1 MDWKQ
6 KKNIQKNKLYIVIQW
21 NTKIV
26 NCLDLSVNLN
36 NSNYKPYHKLDIEIL
51 YIHKDWN
58 HPPNILKQTPTLA
71 EQRIITL
78 STNETIFNE
87 SKEIYQKALEKA
99 GYQQTLNYHPANE
112 NVSNKKQNRKWNV
125 IWFNH
130 NHKKRKDSLEGSL
143 DRVLLGA
150 ELKFPKI
157 LIPRLPQHT
166 SNVNIECAR
175 MSEWSKQQCSLHV
188 TNFLEHWYIL
198 ILLFWH

>member
-1 MDWKQ
+1 M
-6 KKNIQKNKLYIVIQW
+6 I
-21 NTKIV
+21 
-26 NCLDLSVNLN
+26 
-36 NSNYKPYHKLDIEIL
+36 
-51 YIHKDWN
+51 
-58 HPPNILKQTPTLA
+58 
-71 EQRIITL
+71 EQRITTL
-78 STNETIFNE
+78 STNETIFNK
-87 SKEIYQKALEKA
+87 SKEIYQKALEKS

-112 NVSNKKQNRKWNV
+112 NVSNKKQNRKRNV

-175 MSEWSKQQCSLHV
+175 KSEWLKQQCSLHV
-188 TNFLEHWYIL
+188 TNFLEH
-198 ILLFWH
+198 